1 MHDGDGDPAIW
12 VPPEAVRRHSNWA
25 AFLDRVGLDYPALV
39 ARAEADPSWFWD
51 ALIRFLD
58 IRFLRPYQTVLDLR
72 GGLPWP
78 RWCVGGTTNL
88 LLSGLDRHAAG
99 PRAEQAAI
107 VWEGE
112 DGAVR
117 CWSYRDLAA
126 ETARLAGALRA
137 RGIGPG
143 DPVALYL
150 PMLPETA
157 AAFLAVAKIGAIA
170 LPLFSGFGAAAI
182 ATRLAEA
189 GAKAAIIADGTWR
202 RGRRILMKPA
212 FDEAA
217 AGFPGLHTVIVLRRL
232 DGPMAMQAERD
243 HWWHDLCADQP
254 ADAPTAEL
262 DAEAPLM
269 IVYTSG
275 TTGRPKGTVHSH
287 CGFVTKTAQDMQL
300 GFDLHADDRLL
311 WMTDMGWLIGPV
323 QITATTTA
331 GATLVMA
338 EGVPD
343 APQPDRLWRLV
354 DRHRVSMLGLSPTI
368 ARLMKRQGDAAV
380 AGHEL
385 ASLRL
390 VASTGEPWDEES
402 WRWVYDRVLRRRG
415 PLLNYSGGTEM
426 GGIVA
431 TNILFPIKP
440 TSFYGPV
447 PGTGAD
453 IVDETGV
460 SVPPGVVGEL
470 VMRAPCIGT
479 TRGLWRDPARY
490 LESYWSRIPGLWV
503 HGDWAS
509 RDADGYWFIHGR
521 SDDTIKVAGK
531 RTGPAEI
538 EALLLATQLVSDA
551 AVVAVPDAVKGT
563 VIACA
568 SVPAPGVA
576 ADAALAQRLSQAV
589 VEGLGQA
596 FRPARQIFVAELP
609 KTRNMKT
616 MRRAIRATLTG
627 EDAGDLS
634 ALLNPEALE
643 DLRRAA
649 GTWPAAPR
657 GIA

>member
-1 MHDGDGDPAIW
+1 MPDDGADPATW
-12 VPPEAVRRHSNWA
+12 VPSETVRRNSNWA
-25 AFLDRVGLDYPALV
+25 AFLDRVGLDYAGLA
-39 ARAEADPSWFWD
+39 ARADADPAWFWN
-51 ALIRFLD
+51 ALIGFLD
-58 IRFLRPYQTVLDLR
+58 IRFVRPYRTVLDL
-72 GGLPWP
+72 GDGLPWP

-88 LLSGLDRHAAG
+88 LLSGLDRHAGGARAG
-99 PRAEQAAI
+99 HAAI

-112 DGAVR
+112 DGTVR
-117 CWSYRDLAA
+117 QWSYRELAA
-126 ETARLAGALRA
+126 HTARLAGALRA

-143 DPVALYL
+143 DRVALYL

-189 GAKAAIIADGTWR
+189 DARAAVIADGTWR
-202 RGRRILMKPA
+202 RGRRILMKPP
-212 FDEAA
+212 FDDAA
-217 AGFPGLHTVIVLRRL
+217 AGFPALHTVVVLRRL
-232 DGPMAMQAERD
+232 DVPVAMQAGRD
-243 HWWHDLCADQP
+243 HWWHDLCASQP
-254 ADAPTAEL
+254 AEAPTAEL

-275 TTGRPKGTVHSH
+275 TTGRPKGTVHTH

-300 GFDLHADDRLL
+300 GFDLHAADRLL
-311 WMTDMGWLIGPV
+311 WMTDLGWLIGPV
-323 QITATTTA
+323 QITAATTV

-354 DRHRVSMLGLSPTI
+354 DAHRVSMLGLSPTI
-368 ARLMKRQGDAAV
+368 ARLMKRQGDADLARH
-380 AGHEL
+380 AL
-385 ASLRL
+385 ASLRI
-390 VASTGEPWDEES
+390 VASTGEPWDAES
-402 WRWVYDRVLRRRG
+402 WRWVYDHVLRRRG

-431 TNILFPIKP
+431 TNILFPVKP
-440 TSFYGPV
+440 ASFHGPV

-453 IVDETGV
+453 IVDDSGA

-538 EALLLATQLVSDA
+538 EALLLASGLVSDA

-568 SVPAPGVA
+568 SVPAPGIA
-576 ADAALAQRLSQAV
+576 ADAALAARLSQAV
-589 VEGLGQA
+589 VDGLGQA
-596 FRPARQIFVAELP
+596 FRPARQIFVTELP

-616 MRRAIRATLTG
+616 MRRAIRAALTG
-627 EDAGDLS
+627 EEAGDLS

-649 GTWPAAPR
+649 GP
-657 GIA
+657 